1 MREFDVHFSFYD
13 EQWGNFDDVS
23 YKVTAETPFEA
34 REKAWPV
41 CDQDEDTLF
50 RRNIRQYAVTW
61 TPNLLDA
68 GDYFYAQAAS
78 VKQSMGYI
86 NNVQLPNADISDP
99 ERVQSLKAENGVNFG
114 SLYAID
120 FIAKDLYADKGMVP
134 PSVFEELHYTEKLC
148 ERLGWG
154 EKADALWERMDK
166 AKKWDRG
173 AIYTIR
179 DLFKDGYTWLCG
191 ETTLFR
197 EQFDRH
203 GIYPVHN
210 NLDERDYTYTSRW
223 QRTRKVDS
231 LNRLPALT
239 KKDVIDLSKEN
250 MDFYGQTLLLNSDRM
265 ADKYH
270 TPENML
276 WTMTD
281 LTEQSEDV
289 KGGALLA
296 ENLITGERMSCTR
309 EDFLGVLRPDIVA
322 GFNFDLL
329 KKEASTVQKERQTQ
343 AAHEKPSIIGQL
355 QEAKK
360 AAAQEAKQPKTAP
373 NRSSGME
380 VVL

>member
-13 EQWGNFDDVS
+13 EQYGNFDDTS
-23 YKVTAETPFEA
+23 YKVMAETPFEA
-34 REKAWPV
+34 REKAWPL

-78 VKQSMGYI
+78 VKQSMGHI
-86 NNVQLPNADISDP
+86 NNVQIPNADISDP
-99 ERVQSLKAENGVNFG
+99 QRVQSLKTEHHFNFG

-120 FIAKDLYADKGMVP
+120 FMAKDLYADKGMVP
-134 PSVFEELHYTEKLC
+134 PSIFEELHYTEKLC

-166 AKKWDRG
+166 AKKWDRS

-191 ETTLFR
+191 ETALFR

-210 NLDERDYTYTSRW
+210 NLDERDYTYISRW
-223 QRTRKVDS
+223 QRARKVDN

-239 KKDVIDLSKEN
+239 KADVIEHSAAHMNL
-250 MDFYGQTLLLNSDRM
+250 YGQTLLLNFDR
-265 ADKYH
+265 AAEKYR

-276 WTMTD
+276 WTHIDISGNGEEMKD
-281 LTEQSEDV
+281 
-289 KGGALLA
+289 GAFVA
-296 ENLITGERMSCTR
+296 ENPITGECMTCTK
-309 EDFLGVLRPDIVA
+309 EDFIGVIRPEIA
-322 GFNFDLL
+322 AAFDFAAL
-329 KKEASTVQKERQTQ
+329 KSAASIVQKERQAQ
-343 AAHEKPSIIGQL
+343 AAHEKPSILAQL
-355 QEAKK
+355 QEGKNK
-360 AAAQEAKQPKTAP
+360 AAQEAQRPKTAP
-373 NRSSGME
+373 KRDSGME
-380 VVL
+380 V